1 MKFWVDAQL
10 PPSLANWLSE
20 TFQVEAT
27 SLRERGLRD
36 SNDRE
41 IFDAAKLHDAVII
54 SKDSDFVDLIT
65 RLGSPPRLLWVTCGN
80 VTNRKL
86 KEHFQS
92 SFPKALQMLQ
102 DGESIVEIREA
113 Q

>member
-10 PPSLANWLSE
+10 PPSLAKWLSE
-20 TFQVEAT
+20 NFQVEAI
-27 SLRERGLRD
+27 SLRDMGLRD
-36 SNDRE
+36 AQDRE
-41 IFDAAKLHDAVII
+41 IFDAAKLQDVVII

-86 KEHFQS
+86 REHFQTL
-92 SFPKALQMLQ
+92 FPKALQMLQ
-102 DGESIVEIREA
+102 EGEFIVEMSEA
-113 Q
+113 R